1 MTINPDEPTVRWAAF
16 GRQVELF
23 LEGDIGNF
31 LVARA
36 RKQIEEATADL
47 VVADAHDFAEI
58 QNLQNRVK
66 VAESIIEWLG
76 EAIAAGH
83 SALEELKNAQS

>member
-1 MTINPDEPTVRWAAF
+1 MLDPDQPTVRWAAF

-23 LEGDIGNF
+23 LEGDIGSF
-31 LVARA
+31 LLARA
-36 RKQIEEATADL
+36 ERQIEEAAKDL
-47 VVADAHDFAEI
+47 KVADPYDYKAVQKA
-58 QNLQNRVK
+58 QNRIV

-83 SALEELKNAQS
+83 SAIEELKNAQT

>member
-1 MTINPDEPTVRWAAF
+1 MTLNPDEPTVRWAAF

-23 LEGDIGNF
+23 LEGDIGTF
-31 LVARA
+31 LITRA
-36 RKQIEEATADL
+36 QNQIEEATKEL
-47 VVADAHDFAEI
+47 VVADPHDFAMI

-83 SALEELKNAQS
+83 SALEELRNAQS